1 MVRIEKDGICK
12 IVIVN
17 TSTSV
22 DENNRMMKDE
32 LM

>member
-1 MVRIEKDGICK
+1 MFRIEKDICK

-17 TSTSV
+17 TFTSV

>member
-1 MVRIEKDGICK
+1 MFRIEKDICK
-12 IVIVN
+12 SVIVN
-17 TSTSV
+17 TLTSV